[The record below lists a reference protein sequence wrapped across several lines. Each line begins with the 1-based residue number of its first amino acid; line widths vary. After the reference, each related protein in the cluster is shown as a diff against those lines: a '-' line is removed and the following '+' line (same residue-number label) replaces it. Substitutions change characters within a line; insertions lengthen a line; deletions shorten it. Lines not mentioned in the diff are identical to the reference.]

1 MNETF
6 NKKIQSLKDLSKIL
20 EDKER
25 NKCQWNTSEQAEEKV
40 YEHKEF
46 MLFKITQCKKNKEK
60 WKCMK
65 KAHEAYAKHN
75 WVKILHFV
83 LEEQLKKDIVNTVN
97 KIAAKDFKNLGKDT
111 DIYVW
116 EAQ

>member
-1 MNETF
+1 
-6 NKKIQSLKDLSKIL
+6 
-20 EDKER
+20 
-25 NKCQWNTSEQAEEKV
+25 
-40 YEHKEF
+40 
-46 MLFKITQCKKNKEK
+46 
-60 WKCMK
+60 MK